1 MAVQPVYNGQ
11 AQGSTPPLGFN
22 LQPGTTITIRVDQT
36 GSAQAAVS
44 PNAGSGPPEDR
55 VTIGTEG
62 LPPSRYDD
70 LDAKYSARYPGAS
83 SSKQNA
89 APKPSQAQDSNKT
102 PQAKSSQPQRLQ
114 PPQSTAQP
122 ASWLPP
128 SSYSDL
134 DRTLERYYINKPT
147 PVPGGNQAGPQGG
160 PQDIASDIANIS
172 SAGETA

>member
-11 AQGSTPPLGFN
+11 TQGSTPPLGFN

-36 GSAQAAVS
+36 ASAQAAVS
-44 PNAGSGPPEDR
+44 PNAGSAPEDR
-55 VTIGTEG
+55 VTIGAEG
-62 LPPSRYDD
+62 LPPSSYND
-70 LDAKYSARYPGAS
+70 LNAKYSARYPGAS

-89 APKPSQAQDSNKT
+89 ALKPPQAQASNEA

-114 PPQSTAQP
+114 PSQGTAQP

-128 SSYSDL
+128 STYTDI
-134 DRTLERYYINKPT
+134 DRTLERYYIDKST

-160 PQDIASDIANIS
+160 PQDIASDVANIS

>member
-11 AQGSTPPLGFN
+11 TQGSIPPLGFN
-22 LQPGTTITIRVDQT
+22 LQPGMTITIRVDQT

-44 PNAGSGPPEDR
+44 PDAGSALEDR
-55 VTIGTEG
+55 VTIGAEG

-70 LDAKYSARYPGAS
+70 LNAKYSARYPGAS
-83 SSKQNA
+83 SSEQNA
-89 APKPSQAQDSNKT
+89 ALKSPQAQASNKA

-114 PPQSTAQP
+114 PSQSTAQP

-128 SSYSDL
+128 SSYSDI
-134 DRTLERYYINKPT
+134 DRTLERYYINKST

-160 PQDIASDIANIS
+160 TQDIASDIANIS
-172 SAGETA
+172 SAGEMA